1 MLIENMIDFEE
12 ISLNEMDLKMACNTK
27 LALMMDSGYQLFPNI
42 YIGKEHIGGF
52 DDLKFYFS
60 DSEIKDKIL
69 SENGIYTSYSNTDQD
84 ENMKVT
90 R

>member
-1 MLIENMIDFEE
+1 MIDFEE
-12 ISLNEMDLKMACNTK
+12 ISLNEMDIRMACNTK
-27 LALMMDSGYQLFPNI
+27 LALLMDTGYHLFPNI

-69 SENGIYTSYSNTDQD
+69 TDNGISTSNSNTDQD
-84 ENMKVT
+84 ENMICS